1 MILSGFQEEQQL
13 LEWYEEDTITAL
25 QYIEHHSL
33 GMIDRFKLWCQQEGK
48 SEDEETA
55 RDFLDEYN
63 GLFLDTLT
71 VTKKQDE
78 TSDILDFSDWQ
89 ANKPLLNELFESQEA
104 ICITLWRYKN
114 PLSLDK
120 DTCASEVG
128 VSQDDI
134 HKWWMVVDFLNYAHH
149 GSYSPIRLDE
159 DAVGEAIWDVCAI
172 FCS

>member
-13 LEWYEEDTITAL
+13 LDWYEEDAITAL
-25 QYIEHHSL
+25 QYIEHHSM
-33 GMIDRFKLWCQQEGK
+33 GMIDRFKLWCQLEGK
-48 SEDEETA
+48 SEDEDTA

-63 GLFLDTLT
+63 GLFLDTLQVSEKLDGNT
-71 VTKKQDE
+71 E
-78 TSDILDFSDWQ
+78 NFDFSDRQ

-104 ICITLWRYKN
+104 IRITLWRYKN

-120 DTCASEVG
+120 DTCASEAN
-128 VSQDDI
+128 VSKDDI

-149 GSYSPIRLDE
+149 GSFCPIRLDE

>member
-33 GMIDRFKLWCQQEGK
+33 GMIERFKLWCQQEGK
-48 SEDEETA
+48 SED
-55 RDFLDEYN
+55 FLDEYN
-63 GLFLDTLT
+63 GLFLDTLQ
-71 VTKKQDE
+71 VSEKLDDNAE
-78 TSDILDFSDWQ
+78 NFDFSDWQ
-89 ANKPLLNELFESQEA
+89 TNKPLLNELFESKEA
-104 ICITLWRYKN
+104 VSIALWRYKN

-120 DTCASEVG
+120 DTCASEAH
-128 VSQDDI
+128 VSKDDI

-149 GSYSPIRLDE
+149 GTFSPIRLDE
-159 DAVGEAIWDVCAI
+159 EAVGEAIWDVCAI

>member
-71 VTKKQDE
+71 VTKKQDG
-78 TSDILDFSDWQ
+78 TSDTLDFSDWQ
-89 ANKPLLNELFESQEA
+89 ANKSLLNELFESQEA
-104 ICITLWRYKN
+104 IRITLWRYKN

-120 DTCASEVG
+120 DTCASEVR
-128 VSQDDI
+128 VSHDDI

-149 GSYSPIRLDE
+149 GSFSPIRLDE